1 MANQSHVAPVGT
13 SLSEVWRKNFAQ
25 LERETEGEKELG
37 SSEEERDR
45 NQKSRKQISSRF
57 SLFFFF
63 NREGFCW
70 GGCALNEK
78 RKTAHAFSRHCSFF
92 EVGLRLSFEVSGCEK
107 RAKV

>member
-1 MANQSHVAPVGT
+1 MSAGPLAVPVVNTGWRHVANQSHVAPVGT

-63 NREGFCW
+63 LTGRVFV
-70 GGCALNEK
+70 GG
-78 RKTAHAFSRHCSFF
+78 
-92 EVGLRLSFEVSGCEK
+92 GLRVEREAENSARVFKALFIF
-107 RAKV
+107 